1 MRMYFRLL
9 DQSAPQVLLI
19 MPVTLTGLHLC
30 REGQHQVVR
39 ELLLLL
45 VDDQNASKHLRKLTL
60 MKAVLRVAY
69 VTLPMMMAS

>member
-19 MPVTLTGLHLC
+19 MPVTLTDLHLC
-30 REGQHQVVR
+30 REAQRQVVR
-39 ELLLLL
+39 QLLHL
-45 VDDQNASKHLRKLTL
+45 VDDLNASRHRRKLTRG
-60 MKAVLRVAY
+60 KAALHDAY